1 MTANKQHNNILLAV
15 IGFIAVIA
23 IVATIG
29 YFTIDKEEN
38 IIQGQV
44 EVTEYRVSSKV
55 PGRILE
61 LRAKEGDFVHK
72 GDVLAIIDAPEVKA
86 KKVQAESARNA
97 ASALHEM
104 ADNGAREETIRGA
117 FELLQQAKAANDI
130 ARKTFERVNNLYNE
144 GVVTAQKRD
153 EAQAAVEATNAQVK
167 AAQSQY
173 DMARNG
179 ARIEERKASSAQVSQ
194 ASGAIMEV
202 NSYLNETVQVA
213 QMDGEVSEVYPK
225 VGELVGT
232 GTPIMTVSMLDDQW
246 ATFNIR
252 ENQLK
257 GLALG
262 SEVTVFVPALDKEVK
277 MKVYY
282 MKDKGSFAV
291 WKATKANGQYDQK
304 TFEVKARPLKKLEGV
319 RPGMSVILKKS
330 DLSEKTQEAVKPEK
344 K

>member
-1 MTANKQHNNILLAV
+1 MTAKQQHNNILLAIAGFSIVV
-15 IGFIAVIA
+15 I
-23 IVATIG
+23 IVALIG
-29 YFTIDKEEN
+29 YLAIDREPDV
-38 IIQGQV
+38 IQGQMEV
-44 EVTEYRVSSKV
+44 EEYRVSSKV

-61 LRAKEGDFVHK
+61 LRAKEGDYVHK
-72 GDVLAIIDAPEVKA
+72 GDILAIIDAPEVKA

-97 ASALHEM
+97 ASAIHEM

-130 ARKTFERVNNLYNE
+130 AHKTFERVNNLYKE
-144 GVVTAQKRD
+144 GVATAQRRD

-179 ARIEERKASSAQVSQ
+179 ARQEERKASSAQVNQ

-213 QMDGEVSEVYPK
+213 LMDGEVSEVYPK

-232 GTPIMTVSMLDDQW
+232 GSPIMTVSMLDDQW

-252 ENQLK
+252 EDQLK
-257 GLALG
+257 GMAIG
-262 SEVTVFVPALDKEVK
+262 SELKAFIPALDKNVK
-277 MKVYY
+277 MKVFYI
-282 MKDKGSFAV
+282 KDKGSFAV
-291 WKATKANGQYDQK
+291 WKATKASGQYDQK
-304 TFEVKARPLKKLEGV
+304 TFEVKARPIQKV
-319 RPGMSVILKKS
+319 DSIRPGMSVILK
-330 DLSEKTQEAVKPEK
+330 
-344 K
+344 

>member
-1 MTANKQHNNILLAV
+1 MSDKAKKQHNNILLAV
-15 IGFIAVIA
+15 AGFSTVVIIVALIGFLALDRDPEV
-23 IVATIG
+23 
-29 YFTIDKEEN
+29 
-38 IIQGQV
+38 IQGQM
-44 EVTEYRVSSKV
+44 EVDEYRVSSKV

-72 GDVLAIIDAPEVKA
+72 GDVLAIIDAPDVQA

-130 ARKTFERVNNLYNE
+130 ARKTYERVNNLFNE
-144 GVVTAQKRD
+144 GVVTAQRRD
-153 EAQAAVEATNAQVK
+153 EAQAAVEATQAQVM

-179 ARIEERKASSAQVSQ
+179 TRQEERKASSAQVSQ

-232 GTPIMTVSMLDDQW
+232 GTPIMSVSMMDEQW
-246 ATFNIR
+246 ATFSIR
-252 ENQLK
+252 EDQLK
-257 GLALG
+257 GLAVG
-262 SEVTVFVPALDKEVK
+262 AEMTVFVPALDKELK
-277 MKVYY
+277 MKVFYV
-282 MKDKGSFAV
+282 KDKGSFAV
-291 WKATKANGQYDQK
+291 WKATKASGQYDQK
-304 TFEVKARPLKKLEGV
+304 TFEVRARPSEKVEGV
-319 RPGMSVILKKS
+319 RPGMSVILRK
-330 DLSEKTQEAVKPEK
+330 
-344 K
+344 